1 MIILLDTIYPIRLK
15 GGVVVFRKTCFP
27 HRAAAAKAPRR
38 LLALLLALICA
49 AALAPS
55 AFAEDGAKEAEEAK
69 RLRLTVSGAY
79 SAVQSRFLAEGA
91 DPLTDGTFRTEARVY
106 GALALSAPAKIGGL
120 YIVFADTPTEL
131 TISAGQQR
139 IRFIPEYLEVW
150 IDVSALG
157 AETLS
162 LAFTGQ
168 VNVCDIYA
176 FTEGEPPAWV
186 QRWAPPCEKADLLLV
201 SAHADDEQLYFA
213 GVLPYYAGELGYAVQ
228 VAYFTDHL
236 AEPHRRHEL
245 LKGLWTVGVRN
256 YPVIGAVPDAYSESE
271 AAALKKLAAA
281 GMTRDDA
288 VLQQLRLLRRFKPQV
303 VVTHD
308 LEGEYGHGQH
318 RLCASTMLEA
328 AALAADPESDP
339 SGASIYGAWDVP
351 KLYLHLYAENPVTLN
366 WDFPLDAFGG
376 KTAFQVSQQGFLCH
390 LSQTNSRFDDW
401 IFGEKRDITKASEI
415 AEYSPCLYGL
425 ARSAVG
431 ADMNKN
437 DFFENIITY
446 AEQERLAAEAEAKR
460 AEEERAEAD
469 KKAPDAE
476 ADDAAKEAS
485 RLRGLHALAVA
496 AACLLALSVAA
507 YFARRAVDRK
517 KGK

>member
-1 MIILLDTIYPIRLK
+1 MKKPIRSAA
-15 GGVVVFRKTCFP
+15 G
-27 HRAAAAKAPRR
+27 RA
-38 LLALLLALICA
+38 LALLLAALICA
-49 AALAPS
+49 ATLAPS
-55 AFAEDGAKEAEEAK
+55 VFADDAAPEEAK

-91 DPLTDGTFRTEARVY
+91 DPLTDGTFRTEARVF
-106 GALALSAPAKIGGL
+106 GALELSAPAKIGGL

-131 TISAGQQR
+131 TISADRQR

-157 AETLS
+157 SGTLS

-168 VNVCDIYA
+168 VNVCDVYA

-186 QRWAPPCEKADLLLV
+186 QRWSPPCEKTDLLLV

-245 LKGLWTVGVRN
+245 LKGLWAVGVRN

-271 AAALKKLAAA
+271 ADALKKLVAS

-288 VLQQLRLLRRFKPQV
+288 VLQQLRLLRRFRPQV

-308 LEGEYGHGQH
+308 LDGEYGHGQH

-339 SGASIYGAWDVP
+339 SGASLYGAWDVP
-351 KLYLHLYAENPVTLN
+351 KLYLHLYAENPITLN

-390 LSQTNSRFDDW
+390 ASQTNSRFDDW

-425 ARSAVG
+425 VRSTVG

-437 DFFENIITY
+437 DFFENITTY

-460 AEEERAEAD
+460 AEEERTAAEERAAADEKAPAAEAD
-469 KKAPDAE
+469 A
-476 ADDAAKEAS
+476 AAKEAS

-517 KGK
+517 RGK